1 MRQVMVIPYYI
12 ETDTAILDRIIQ
24 DFNKSVPFD
33 KSRGITN
40 YRTVSTTIRRQLT
53 TMGYKQV
60 SIKGNWDSDGF
71 LLSKQQRIVND
82 DSPST
87 QITIEITPLGRM
99 KPVNTVAVIT
109 ADETGCITGRYPWSN
124 INLLKLCKIEFDP
137 LEPSGSVWLVVTVGH
152 NHLIGEGVLD
162 EESSI
167 PK

>member
-12 ETDTAILDRIIQ
+12 ETDTATLDKIIQ

-40 YRTVSTTIRRQLT
+40 YRAVSTTIKRQLT
-53 TMGYKQV
+53 NMGYRQV
-60 SIKGNWDSDGF
+60 SVKGNWDYDGF

-82 DSPST
+82 DGSST
-87 QITIEITPLGRM
+87 QINVEITPRGRM

-109 ADETGCITGRYPWSN
+109 ADETGFITGYPWSN

-137 LEPSGSVWLVVTVGH
+137 LESSGSVWLIVTVGH
-152 NHLIGEGVLD
+152 NYLIGEGVLD